1 MVIAYEAVLTFA
13 AWRQFIPLCKEL
25 VLDDAPSLASSV
37 STTRNGNHARPPRSP
52 AVEYLSRSPAVGGAR
67 FAAAQ
72 SQAGGYPPR
81 SPYRERDLVS
91 TSGRP
96 SNPMSPPHQVPL
108 YRSPTASPS
117 THLFSAQAGSGRLT
131 VSAEVSAR
139 SAAFR
144 DLALP
149 CID

>member
-1 MVIAYEAVLTFA
+1 MVVAFEAALTFA
-13 AWRQFIPLCKEL
+13 ASRQFIPLCKEL
-25 VLDDAPSLASSV
+25 VLDDPPSSVSSV
-37 STTRNGNHARPPRSP
+37 STTRSGNYARPPRSP
-52 AVEYLSRSPAVGGAR
+52 AVEYLTRSPAVGGAR
-67 FAAAQ
+67 SAAAQ
-72 SQAGGYPPR
+72 TQVGGYPPR

-108 YRSPTASPS
+108 YKSPTASPS
-117 THLFSAQAGSGRLT
+117 THLFSGQTGSGRLT
-131 VSAEVSAR
+131 VSAEVYAG